1 MLDEMTS
8 CAYSTV
14 LDEVFS
20 CEKSGFSRLFG
31 TLHRHLNL
39 SQGFIAFTE
48 KQDEDTFN
56 SLIIFYSVM
65 IIKLRRRLNK
75 VIQVEMGYK
84 CCNMHVSLVLIA
96 LVCNSNR
103 A

>member
-1 MLDEMTS
+1 MKR
-8 CAYSTV
+8 A
-14 LDEVFS
+14 VFR
-20 CEKSGFSRLFG
+20 GFSELC
-31 TLHRHLNL
+31 RHINL

-84 CCNMHVSLVLIA
+84 CCNMHVSLVLIT